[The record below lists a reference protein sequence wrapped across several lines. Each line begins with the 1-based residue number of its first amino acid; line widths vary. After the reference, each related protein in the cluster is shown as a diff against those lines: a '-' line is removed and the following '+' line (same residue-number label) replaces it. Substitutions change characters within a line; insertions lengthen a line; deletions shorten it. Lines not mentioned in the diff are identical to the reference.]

1 MPRWLDRSPKS
12 RKMNGHKSGLKRNSV
27 AVCGSLSQ
35 RLSNAVISNAHT
47 PLITRPVTGFKCW
60 MALRERV
67 CFCVRVCV
75 GPGSEVVVFTQ
86 SVSSGWPQAGDIWP

>member
-12 RKMNGHKSGLKRNSV
+12 GKMNGHKSSLKRNRV

-60 MALRERV
+60 MALRE
-67 CFCVRVCV
+67 CVCV
-75 GPGSEVVVFTQ
+75 FAGPCSEVVVFTQ
-86 SVSSGWPQAGDIWP
+86 SVSSGWPQAGYIWP